1 MPIGFFTT
9 LGPLGQASV
18 FVAIRVASPHQSF
31 SHALLRAFPFA
42 HLHPRFFSS
51 AHFIHAFHP
60 RFFSSAHFIHAF
72 HPRISSAHLSL
83 AHLSFAHL
91 HPRTFASDESLS
103 IGPPKRRV
111 RENSC
116 NARRM
121 LAS

>member
-1 MPIGFFTT
+1 MLF
-9 LGPLGQASV
+9 
-18 FVAIRVASPHQSF
+18 
-31 SHALLRAFPFA
+31 FA
-42 HLHPRFFSS
+42 HFHSRI
-51 AHFIHAFHP
+51 FIRA
-60 RFFSSAHFIHAF
+60 SF
-72 HPRISSAHLSL
+72 HPRISSANFSFAHLSL

>member
-60 RFFSSAHFIHAF
+60 R
-72 HPRISSAHLSL
+72 ISSAHLSL

-91 HPRTFASDESLS
+91 HPRTFASGESLS